1 MTYRWRKL
9 GSVDT
14 GIPYVDAGRCS
25 LIEDGTNGHV
35 LTLTAGVPVWA
46 APTGGAGVSDGDKG
60 DITVSSSGA
69 VWSIDAGAVD
79 TTELADGAVTLA
91 KTEMATARMLGRTT
105 GGTGAAEEITV
116 GSGLLLSAGALTA
129 VDQWTFV
136 RKGGNQTTSGTA
148 NVNVTDL
155 LFTPA
160 ASKRY
165 WVMGRLLVRTAT
177 ATSGVQP
184 GIAWPSGLDD
194 AASRIFVPNSNTAFA
209 SRFQGATTTQKA
221 AGTGLPTTTDSY
233 LVEIDAYLITGGAPS
248 GNFQITFA
256 SETADAVLVTV
267 RAGSWIAYREIP

>member
-1 MTYRWRKL
+1 MTYRWTSRATPGNGL
-9 GSVDT
+9 AHVGLN
-14 GIPYVDAGRCS
+14 GQCS
-25 LIEDGTNGHV
+25 LIEDGTNTHV
-35 LTLTAGVPVWA
+35 LTMTGGSPAWA
-46 APTGGAGVSDGDKG
+46 APTA
-60 DITVSSSGA
+60 A
-69 VWSIDAGAVD
+69 DA
-79 TTELADGAVTLA
+79 
-91 KTEMATARMLGRTT
+91 
-105 GGTGAAEEITV
+105 
-116 GSGLLLSAGALTA
+116 
-129 VDQWTFV
+129 WTFV
-136 RKGGNQTTSGTA
+136 RKTESQTTSGTA

-165 WVMGRLLVRTAT
+165 WIIGKLLVRTAT
-177 ATSGVQP
+177 AASGVRP

-194 AASRIFVPNSNTAFA
+194 GASKIFVPNSNTASA
-209 SRFQGATTTQKA
+209 QRWQGAKTTQFA

>member
-1 MTYRWRKL
+1 MTKINL
-9 GSVDT
+9 
-14 GIPYVDAGRCS
+14 DAMS
-25 LIEDGTNGHV
+25 EDGSTGQV
-35 LTLTAGVPVWA
+35 FVRDTVALGGGAWA
-46 APTGGAGVSDGDKG
+46 APGGGGVSDGDKG

-116 GSGLLLSAGALTA
+116 GAGLSLSAGALTA

-136 RKGGNQTTSGTA
+136 RKGSSQTTSGQTQ
-148 NVNVTDL
+148 VNVTDL
-155 LFTPA
+155 VFTPA

-165 WVMGRLLVRTAT
+165 WIIGRLLVRTAT
-177 ATSGVQP
+177 AASGVRP

-194 AASRIFVPNSNTAFA
+194 GASAIFVPNSNTASA
-209 SRFQGATTTQKA
+209 QRWQGAKTTQFA
-221 AGTGLPTTTDSY
+221 AGTGLPTTVDSY
-233 LVEIDAYLITGGAPS
+233 LVDIDAYLITGGTPS